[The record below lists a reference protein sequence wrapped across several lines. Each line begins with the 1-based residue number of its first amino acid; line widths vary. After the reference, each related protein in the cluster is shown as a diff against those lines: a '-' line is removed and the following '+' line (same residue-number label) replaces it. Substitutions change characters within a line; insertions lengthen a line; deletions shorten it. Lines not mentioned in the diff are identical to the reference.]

1 MAMLKHISQLKC
13 SRTEPCESCAEAGK
27 SCEYR
32 ELDKKK
38 RPVSSKYVAEL
49 EERNVYLE
57 ALVIKI
63 RDLVPEA
70 RVVLSETS
78 EFGELS
84 LLRTVESQPSPAVIS
99 PQPDNLEP
107 DLEGSLIYHGP
118 TSIIHGKL
126 PQANRAATYDGN
138 STLDVNPDS
147 NFEQVAQHFGIS
159 LDNDLVTSALMHFFK
174 WQYPQYMFIYREAF
188 LRDHFGDRQACK
200 YWSSGLLLSIC
211 ALGLLMSPDSIQRRA
226 SEQFFSAA
234 ETTLIVYGFARP
246 SIATVQA
253 FLCLAFYEIGRG
265 NMSKGWG
272 FSGIA
277 FRMAQDLGFQRD
289 PKQWVSWDRSLATPE
304 DIEIRRRIVWG
315 CYTSDKLISLTLGRP
330 VYFSHHSIKVENLE
344 RLPDFPEFE
353 LWLPIGFDSQQGD
366 FGETKPLVPCFQ
378 KQIELSKIIEQIL
391 GTLSSLKTAQDSL
404 IYRGHLD
411 KLNLE
416 LSRWEISLPECAQW
430 NKWETPSTLLI
441 PSVASLHLLF
451 HSTRIVTNLDA
462 AIHESHKSRD
472 YCNSSAQ
479 AIIALVRKYRS
490 QYGMRFAPFVLI
502 YSLAQASR
510 CMYLFSTVEEVT

>member
-1 MAMLKHISQLKC
+1 MQKKISCKRCQYRKLKC
-13 SRTEPCESCAEAGK
+13 SRTEPCESCAEANK
-27 SCEYR
+27 PCEYR

-38 RPVSSKYVAEL
+38 RPVSSKYVSEL
-49 EERNVYLE
+49 EERIAYLE
-57 ALVIKI
+57 GLIIKI
-63 RDLVPEA
+63 RDTVPEA
-70 RVVLSETS
+70 RSILSETAEFS
-78 EFGELS
+78 ETTLPPKS
-84 LLRTVESQPSPAVIS
+84 QSQPSPAVIS

-107 DLEGSLIYHGP
+107 DPEGSLIYHGP

-126 PQANRAATYDGN
+126 PQANRIATHPDD
-138 STLDVNPDS
+138 STLDVNTEA

-174 WQYPQYMFIYREAF
+174 WQYPQFMFIYREAF
-188 LRDHFGDRQACK
+188 LRDHFGDRQSCK
-200 YWSSGLLLSIC
+200 YWSSGLVLSIC
-211 ALGLLMSPDSIQRRA
+211 ALGLLMSPSALQRRA

-289 PKQWVSWDRSLATPE
+289 PKKWVACDTSLATPE

-330 VYFSHHSIKVENLE
+330 VYFSHHDIEVENLE
-344 RLPDFPEFE
+344 RLPDFPELE
-353 LWLPIGFDSQQGD
+353 LWLPIGFDSQKGD
-366 FGETKPLVPCFQ
+366 FGETKPMVPCFQ

-391 GTLSSLKTAQDSL
+391 AALSSQSAAQDSFA
-404 IYRGHLD
+404 YCGHLD

-416 LSRWEISLPECAQW
+416 LSRWETSLPQCAQW
-430 NKWETPSTLLI
+430 NKWESPSTLLI

-451 HSTRIVTNLDA
+451 HSIRIVTNIDA
-462 AIHESHKSRD
+462 AAHHESPKSRD
-472 YCNSSAQ
+472 YCISSAQ
-479 AIIALVRKYRS
+479 SIIALVRKYRS

-510 CMYLFSTVEEVT
+510 Y